1 MYCHPPSQKT
11 PRADRL
17 RQWYVDMIE
26 KARLEGLVVD
36 RSNLTDYHFSVDKN
50 LLTLP
55 NFDGDYW
62 PGVAEGIFEEIMK
75 ERDLEEKDRRG
86 NRGKTKK
93 PKTPVKKKDEVESDE
108 QSQALKRL
116 RDTMEKAASKEDF
129 LVVQMHYKCA
139 KCNEYQINGTFWY
152 DRTCKENYETE
163 SSYALC
169 ETCYDKENSK
179 LTKRQREE
187 IDRILEEEEEEERK
201 KREAEKEKGSDDD
214 DDMII
219 APPTPPHQSTSS
231 MMPKSK
237 KDAKKNVTSTFT
249 TTAMSMSQRMLRLR
263 KAKVECAESTKD
275 PDPNKD
281 SEFFGTR
288 QAFLSLCQGNHYQ
301 FDQLRRAK
309 HSTMMVLYHLH
320 NPQLAGFVHSC
331 NKCGSNIEEGHR
343 YHCETCQDYDLCIN
357 CARAYQG
364 KCNLGHRLQA
374 IRVDGNSY
382 ADEETRK
389 KRERMIRLHMSLL
402 VHASSCRKKK
412 CPSQNC
418 AKMKALLK
426 HGKTCKKRN
435 KGCNVCRRIW
445 TLLQI
450 HARQCRTEKCKVSQ
464 CGYLK
469 NYFRKQ
475 QLAADD
481 RRRQAYSAYQQQ
493 SRAQSSNSTTT
504 SSSSSTGRGRGRP
517 RGSTRKNKKGSKG
530 SKGTKGRK
538 K

>member
-17 RQWYVDMIE
+17 RQWYIDMIE

-62 PGVAEGIFEEIMK
+62 PGEAEGVLEEIMK
-75 ERDLEEKDRRG
+75 EQDLEDKDRRG

-93 PKTPVKKKDEVESDE
+93 PKTPQKKKKKKDEEESEE
-108 QSQALKRL
+108 QSEALKRL
-116 RDTMEKAASKEDF
+116 RERMEKAASKEDF
-129 LVVQMHYKCA
+129 IVVQMHYRCA
-139 KCNEYQINGTFWY
+139 KCDEYQLNGTFWY
-152 DRTCKENYETE
+152 DTICKENHETE
-163 SSYALC
+163 RSYALC
-169 ETCYDKENSK
+169 ETCYDKEKSK

-187 IDRILEEEEEEERK
+187 VDRVLSEEEEERK
-201 KREAEKEKGSDDD
+201 RKEAEKGSDS
-214 DDMII
+214 DDMEMIV
-219 APPTPPHQSTSS
+219 APSTPPRQSSNS

-237 KDAKKNVTSTFT
+237 KNAKTSITAS
-249 TTAMSMSQRMLRLR
+249 TTATLSMSQRMLRLR
-263 KAKVECAESTKD
+263 KAEVKCAESTKD

-320 NPQLAGFVHSC
+320 NPQQAGFVHSC
-331 NKCGSNIEEGHR
+331 NKCGNNIVEGR
-343 YHCETCQDYDLCIN
+343 RFHCEICPDYDLCYN
-357 CARAYQG
+357 CAHKYNGR
-364 KCNLGHRLQA
+364 CNLNHPLKG
-374 IRVDGNSY
+374 INVDGSGSY
-382 ADEETRK
+382 IDEETRK

-435 KGCNVCRRIW
+435 QGCHVCRRIW

-450 HARQCRTEKCKVSQ
+450 HARQCRTEKCKVLQ
-464 CGYLK
+464 CASLK
-469 NYFRKQ
+469 NYFRKI

-493 SRAQSSNSTTT
+493 SRLTTNST
-504 SSSSSTGRGRGRP
+504 SSSSSSSQGRGRP
-517 RGSTRKNKKGSKG
+517 RGSRSGARKPKKGKG
-530 SKGTKGRK
+530 SKGTKKGR
-538 K
+538 

>member
-17 RQWYVDMIE
+17 RQWYVNMIE
-26 KARLEGLVVD
+26 KARLEGLVTD

-55 NFDGDYW
+55 NFSGDYW
-62 PGVAEGIFEEIMK
+62 PGVAEGVFEEIMK

-93 PKTPVKKKDEVESDE
+93 PKTPQKKKEDEESDE
-108 QSQALKRL
+108 QSEPLKRL
-116 RDTMEKAASKEDF
+116 RETMEKAASKEDF
-129 LVVQMHYKCA
+129 IVVQMHYKCE

-152 DRTCKENYETE
+152 DKTCKENYETE
-163 SSYALC
+163 RSYALC
-169 ETCYDKENSK
+169 ETCYDKEKSK

-187 IDRILEEEEEEERK
+187 VDRILEEEEAERK
-201 KREAEKEKGSDDD
+201 KKEEEKNSD

-219 APPTPPHQSTSS
+219 APPTPPRQNTTS

-237 KDAKKNVTSTFT
+237 KEGKKNASNVLVT
-249 TTAMSMSQRMLRLR
+249 TTMSMSQRMIRLR
-263 KAKVECAESTKD
+263 KAKVECAPCTKD
-275 PDPNKD
+275 PDPNMD

-320 NPQLAGFVHSC
+320 NPQQAGFVCSC
-331 NKCGSNIEEGHR
+331 NVCGTNIEEGYR
-343 YHCETCQDYDLCIN
+343 FHCETCQDYDLCYN
-357 CARAYQG
+357 CCQRQRG
-364 KCNLGHRLQA
+364 LCHKGHKLKA
-374 IRVDGNSY
+374 ISVGGEIV
-382 ADEETRK
+382 DEETRK
-389 KRERMIRLHMSLL
+389 RRERMIRLHMSLL
-402 VHASSCRKKK
+402 VHASSCKSKK
-412 CPSQNC
+412 CKSANC

-435 KGCNVCRRIW
+435 KGCAVCRRIW

-450 HARQCRTEKCKVSQ
+450 HARQCRKEKCKVPHCAQ
-464 CGYLK
+464 LK
-469 NYFRKQ
+469 DYFRKQ
-475 QLAADD
+475 QLAADA

-493 SRAQSSNSTTT
+493 SRAQETRRPKPT
-504 SSSSSTGRGRGRP
+504 STGRGRGRP

-538 K
+538 KKK